1 MTSFNYHLSSIYAI
15 KECPSCGGL
24 YTSNCGCSKGILE
37 DKILVPIPD
46 SSQRPFK
53 IEKICLDCGDPIH
66 GLYCQECALIRKT
79 FEEVFQDLQDTS
91 ESSDDNTNV
100 VNAPRE
106 PFVVKHDPG
115 ENSSPSL
122 PQIDHCC
129 HECGDSLDGIF
140 CRQCTCKFCEKG
152 AHYGGPHE
160 TFQCRPMN
168 EDYYHEQNSCYD
180 SNSFGFDQVQPPQ
193 YTVNHP
199 IFNSQNELLNSSN
212 KLMEQMTT
220 LCDLVGQAIQKK
232 EEEKQIAKEQ
242 AAKDRYWKIPIF
254 YDDDEDDTIIITPVL
269 PIEEPV
275 NSLSMGDKHL
285 DTIPETESDK
295 FIKSSVKILVQIPS
309 ESEGIPDKMC
319 DVPLCKNTT
328 PLNALNEHYEIVV
341 NSNDD
346 NSSSDDDST
355 YGEDID
361 YVDASPPHVEIVSLE
376 EVEIVDPKVGG
387 VDDDILLTIK
397 DDILREKLL
406 NVNLLIAK
414 IDALRDNPTPSSD
427 VVIKSTSTFSNL
439 FLEETN
445 TFDNSIPE
453 SETFRFNLEEIS
465 SGSPTTHSELSLPD
479 YKAFYVDND
488 HFKER
493 SSGSTTTHVDFSQ
506 YDSFISNDQ
515 FPPTDRSDLNH
526 EEFADELA
534 HIISPSEYD
543 HFCFKIEPELGNL
556 TMDVVNDIFP
566 TREPRVHVPNVL
578 PTHPTLD
585 TDFILLS
592 EPLFAYIVWI
602 FLPFLTYPVAPPYL
616 LSCGNEDI
624 IFDPGISMYH
634 SFMPDVSHR
643 SGTFMKF
650 NVYPNHLNESP
661 MDILSST
668 CSPMDQRIRGRVE
681 LVTQLTKTRRFDF
694 SDCDDSRARGFV
706 LHSQEL
712 HILSFILEIRYSN
725 LIDKRTDISQKV
737 ETTKKKK
744 RQNRTRDGKGLIM
757 TTRETSFIKRKKGEK
772 ENEKKKDVEGL
783 FLYSLDES
791 VAQGYTQEEG
801 IDYDEVYSPVA
812 RIEAIRLFLAYA
824 SFKDFVVYKM
834 NVKSAFIYG
843 KIEEEVYVCQP
854 PGFEDPDFAN
864 RVYKV
869 ENALYGLH
877 QAPRAWY
884 ETLLTYLLDNEFQR
898 GKIDTTL
905 FIRRDKCDIL
915 LVQVYVDGII
925 FGSTK
930 KSLCIKFEKMM
941 HKKFQM
947 SSMGALTFFLGL
959 QYVLV
964 QDSKSFYTISL
975 LMLGIGCLEWNEK
988 AAKDEIRFWDTIKAK
1003 TVNGEVQLQALV
1015 DKKKEIA
1022 SKKRERKILD
1032 IDADEDITLDST
1044 HFDTDPDMFGVHDLD
1059 GDEVFVETEELVVN
1073 TATTTSTIPVSAA
1086 KDLSDVDITLAQA
1099 LAELKNTKLNAV
1111 TIAAITTTTKGLVI
1125 QEQEQASTPI
1135 TSSKDKEAI
1144 KLQAQFDKEAR
1155 IAEKRRSNAAFV
1167 AQWNVFR
1174 DKRSLNC
1181 SATLREKRKFFAAK
1195 RREEKRNRPPTKA
1208 QQRSIMCT
1216 YLKNMEGWKPKDL
1229 KNKSFV
1235 NIQELF
1241 EKAMKMVNTFVD
1253 FRTKLV
1259 EDTEREASSKRD
1271 ETIGQESS
1279 LKRAGDELEQE
1290 KAKKQK
1296 IDDDQ

>member
-1 MTSFNYHLSSIYAI
+1 MSRM
-15 KECPSCGGL
+15 
-24 YTSNCGCSKGILE
+24 
-37 DKILVPIPD
+37 
-46 SSQRPFK
+46 Q
-53 IEKICLDCGDPIH
+53 
-66 GLYCQECALIRKT
+66 
-79 FEEVFQDLQDTS
+79 
-91 ESSDDNTNV
+91 
-100 VNAPRE
+100 
-106 PFVVKHDPG
+106 
-115 ENSSPSL
+115 
-122 PQIDHCC
+122 
-129 HECGDSLDGIF
+129 
-140 CRQCTCKFCEKG
+140 
-152 AHYGGPHE
+152 
-160 TFQCRPMN
+160 
-168 EDYYHEQNSCYD
+168 
-180 SNSFGFDQVQPPQ
+180 
-193 YTVNHP
+193 
-199 IFNSQNELLNSSN
+199 
-212 KLMEQMTT
+212 
-220 LCDLVGQAIQKK
+220 
-232 EEEKQIAKEQ
+232 
-242 AAKDRYWKIPIF
+242 
-254 YDDDEDDTIIITPVL
+254 
-269 PIEEPV
+269 
-275 NSLSMGDKHL
+275 
-285 DTIPETESDK
+285 
-295 FIKSSVKILVQIPS
+295 
-309 ESEGIPDKMC
+309 
-319 DVPLCKNTT
+319 
-328 PLNALNEHYEIVV
+328 
-341 NSNDD
+341 
-346 NSSSDDDST
+346 
-355 YGEDID
+355 EDIQYAGSD
-361 YVDASPPHVEIVSLE
+361 TRPPML
-376 EVEIVDPKVGG
+376 
-387 VDDDILLTIK
+387 
-397 DDILREKLL
+397 
-406 NVNLLIAK
+406 
-414 IDALRDNPTPSSD
+414 
-427 VVIKSTSTFSNL
+427 
-439 FLEETN
+439 
-445 TFDNSIPE
+445 
-453 SETFRFNLEEIS
+453 
-465 SGSPTTHSELSLPD
+465 
-479 YKAFYVDND
+479 
-488 HFKER
+488 
-493 SSGSTTTHVDFSQ
+493 
-506 YDSFISNDQ
+506 
-515 FPPTDRSDLNH
+515 DR
-526 EEFADELA
+526 
-534 HIISPSEYD
+534 
-543 HFCFKIEPELGNL
+543 
-556 TMDVVNDIFP
+556 
-566 TREPRVHVPNVL
+566 
-578 PTHPTLD
+578 
-585 TDFILLS
+585 TDF
-592 EPLFAYIVWI
+592 
-602 FLPFLTYPVAPPYL
+602 
-616 LSCGNEDI
+616 
-624 IFDPGISMYH
+624 
-634 SFMPDVSHR
+634 
-643 SGTFMKF
+643 
-650 NVYPNHLNESP
+650 ESWQ
-661 MDILSST
+661 
-668 CSPMDQRIRGRVE
+668 QRIRLYCLGKDNGENIMKSIKEGPFQMGTV
-681 LVTQLTKTRRFDF
+681 
-694 SDCDDSRARGFV
+694 SDVITGGTEGAVQQGPVRARV
-706 LHSQEL
+706 LND
-712 HILSFILEIRYSN
+712 LSAE
-725 LIDKRTDISQKV
+725 
-737 ETTKKKK
+737 
-744 RQNRTRDGKGLIM
+744 
-757 TTRETSFIKRKKGEK
+757 EK
-772 ENEKKKDVEGL
+772 ER
-783 FLYSLDES
+783 YSLDES

-941 HKKFQM
+941 NKKFQI
-947 SSMGALTFFLGL
+947 SSIGELTFFVGL

-988 AAKDEIRFWDTIKAK
+988 AAKDEIGFWDTIKAK